1 MSSSSSS
8 SAMAAAAA
16 PLQPARERSP
26 LPDGRVWKG
35 QEQHFPPGQPGS
47 VFLVAPHTMGV
58 TAVAHAVS
66 ERNRVGA
73 IVRRGPDRG
82 LTAAMPFLVI
92 SGEDVQCKYKPLR
105 GGTKCGK
112 MLLAANAYRCARH
125 ARKHRMAE
133 RAEVERTKQN
143 GGFFLKSWLLTNNK
157 KRKRKTSTMD
167 VNGRSNMRRRR
178 APRRPHHSRTTTMTR
193 PRTFVSPDQ
202 P

>member
-1 MSSSSSS
+1 
-8 SAMAAAAA
+8 
-16 PLQPARERSP
+16 LQPARERSP

-73 IVRRGPDRG
+73 IVRSGPDRG

-92 SGEDVQCKYKPLR
+92 SGEDVQCEYKPLR

-125 ARKHRMAE
+125 ARKHRMADE
-133 RAEVERTKQN
+133 RSSSAAMAAARAV
-143 GGFFLKSWLLTNNK
+143 
-157 KRKRKTSTMD
+157 
-167 VNGRSNMRRRR
+167 VRRRSAAARSAPWR
-178 APRRPHHSRTTTMTR
+178 AAAAASATAPAPLEDDDDDEASNIRITR
-193 PRTFVSPDQ
+193 PTLTWKPKR
-202 P
+202 